1 LFAACSKTIGKIDF
15 FMGIVMKINY
25 GMVCVVL
32 LSSHVMFARLEVLDN
47 TLSKV
52 KLLSTEEMRFCYIS
66 FVKINGTK
74 YIIKQKKSNFI
85 RKIVG
90 VVRDSITAHV
100 AENFGSGLGLDADL
114 AHRVDVISAGEKF
127 PGKRRKDWPA
137 TIHTIAPGKMVKAQD
152 TRYNSMN
159 IKQAD
164 IGFRRDM
171 LVWMAKHELLIMMVA
186 LDTFLCNHDRHRGN
200 LFYTPSTDSFCA
212 IDMDSAFKYNLCALA
227 CENFTKMINNRKLA
241 LSSKEI
247 QVLTTY
253 RKHLQFLIDNN
264 HSEDTLSM
272 YNYFAEKAGFVEGS
286 DLYTERVA
294 EELES
299 NRAMIIQSYEDAKQ
313 LVKIVEQLIAKHTK
327 A

>member
-1 LFAACSKTIGKIDF
+1 
-15 FMGIVMKINY
+15 MKINY
-25 GMVCVVL
+25 GIVCVVL
-32 LSSHVMFARLEVLDN
+32 VGAQLMFARLEVLDN
-47 TLSKV
+47 NPYKV
-52 KLLSTEEMRFCYIS
+52 ELLSTEEMRFCYIS
-66 FVKINGTK
+66 FVKIAATK
-74 YIIKQKKSNFI
+74 YIIKQKKSHFI

-90 VVRDSITAHV
+90 VVRDAITAHI
-100 AENFGSGLGLDADL
+100 AESFGSALGLDSDL
-114 AHRVDVISAGEKF
+114 AHRVDIIPAGKKLR
-127 PGKRRKDWPA
+127 GKPRKDWPA

-171 LVWMAKHELLIMMVA
+171 LVWMAKHERLIMMVA

-200 LFYTPSTDSFCA
+200 LFYTPSTDLFCA
-212 IDMDSAFKYNLCALA
+212 IDMDSAFRYNLCALA

-247 QVLTTY
+247 QVLSTY
-253 RKHLQFLIDNN
+253 RKHLQFLIDNYRP
-264 HSEDTLSM
+264 EDTLNM

-286 DLYTERVA
+286 DLYTEKVA
-294 EELES
+294 QELES
-299 NRAMIIQSYEDAKQ
+299 NRAMIVQSYEDAKK
-313 LVKIVEQLIAKHTK
+313 LVKIVEQLIVKHGK